1 MMRQGII
8 LLCMTA
14 LTLGGCK
21 EMVATQGE
29 DSGPGACTPV
39 TVTQGTR
46 GHLEQYT
53 CLEATT
59 VYRRKVAVC
68 SPISAYVTESY
79 VQTGSRIEAG
89 QVLYRL
95 ESREH
100 RALGDEAR
108 DGLVAVKATGA
119 GIVTET
125 MVQAGGYATEGTA
138 LCTIAQSGSLVFE
151 ISVPYEQQG
160 LAKRGKRLTLELP
173 DGRHVP
179 ATVDGPLATMDIDSQ
194 SERVTAR
201 GNVSFLPE
209 GLSVKALFPVKTS
222 TAGGIVLPKEAVQS
236 DESME
241 HFWVM
246 CLRDDGTAMRVPVS
260 VTATNGQETEV
271 SSDRLS
277 ERDRVIL
284 EGGYGLEDGAR
295 VEISRQEA
303 GDE

>member
-1 MMRQGII
+1 M
-8 LLCMTA
+8 CMAA
-14 LTLGGCK
+14 LTLGGC
-21 EMVATQGE
+21 QGKDASQSE
-29 DSGPGACTPV
+29 DTEPRACTSV
-39 TVTQGTR
+39 TLTRGTR

-53 CLEATT
+53 SLEATT

-79 VQTGSRIEAG
+79 VQTGSRVEAG

-100 RALGDEAR
+100 RALGDEAT

-125 MVQAGGYATEGTA
+125 TVQAGGYATEGTA
-138 LCTIAQSGSLVFE
+138 LCTIAQTSSLVFE
-151 ISVPYEQQG
+151 ISIPYEQQG
-160 LAKRGKRLTLELP
+160 LARRGTRLTLELP
-173 DGRHVP
+173 DGRRVP
-179 ATVDGPLATMDIDSQ
+179 ATVDRPLATMDIYSQ

-209 GLSVKALFPVKTS
+209 GLSVKALFPVKAS

-246 CLRDDGTAMRVPVS
+246 CLKDDSTAMRVPVS
-260 VTATNGQETEV
+260 VTATNGRETEV
-271 SSDRLS
+271 TSERLS

-284 EGGYGLEDGAR
+284 GGGYGLEDGAR
-295 VEISRQEA
+295 VEISKQEA